1 MFILII
7 FVSRITL
14 PSPFTMRSSL
24 TSHTTPIEFFCL
36 FKHQII
42 LALSFILLSPL
53 ILSAQ
58 DSSTTRLSIV
68 AVGDMMIGTNF
79 PSDDYL
85 PPLDGA
91 EIFSQIKTQLS
102 DADVTFGNLEGV
114 ILTGDYP
121 TTKKCQDPKNCY
133 AFKMPDHYVA
143 HFKDAGFDVLS
154 IANNHINDFGE
165 RGIRNTT
172 KLLQDAGI
180 HFAGVTDYPQTIFQV
195 NGLKIGFCAFSPNRG
210 TVRIND
216 LAVAR
221 QIVQDLESKVDI
233 VVVSFHGGGEG
244 LAHQH
249 ITKQTEYYLGENRG
263 NPYQFARDMID
274 AGADVIL
281 GHGPHV
287 TRAIDLYKNKFIAYS
302 LGNFSTYAR
311 FNLQGEKGISPLLN
325 INVDENGDFVDGKIV
340 SIKLIGEGIPVIDST
355 HQALLTI
362 QNLIS
367 TDLGDIG
374 LVLDKEGRISLK
386 E

>member
-1 MFILII
+1 MNFHLRLHLISLELSSC
-7 FVSRITL
+7 FKRI
-14 PSPFTMRSSL
+14 
-24 TSHTTPIEFFCL
+24 
-36 FKHQII
+36 II
-42 LALSFILLSPL
+42 LTICLVLLPP
-53 ILSAQ
+53 ITLSAQ
-58 DSSTTRLSIV
+58 DSLTTNLSIV

-85 PPLDGA
+85 PPQDGA
-91 EIFSQIKTQLS
+91 EIFRQIKPHLS
-102 DADVTFGNLEGV
+102 DADITFGNLEGV

-121 TTKKCQDPKNCY
+121 TTKKCQNPKNCY

-143 HFKDAGFDVLS
+143 HFKDAGFDLLS

-165 RGIRNTT
+165 IGIRNTT
-172 KLLQDAGI
+172 NLLQEAGI
-180 HFAGVTDYPQTIFQV
+180 NFAGVKDHPQTIFQV
-195 NGLKIGFCAFSPNRG
+195 NGLTIGFCAFSPNKG

-216 LAVAR
+216 LAVAK
-221 QIVQDLESKVDI
+221 QIVQDLESKVDV

-244 LAHQH
+244 LDYQN
-249 ITKQTEYYLGENRG
+249 ITKETEFYLGENRG

-311 FNLQGEKGISPLLN
+311 FNLQGKKGISPLLK
-325 INVDENGDFVDGKIV
+325 INVDKNGDFVDGEIV

-355 HQALLTI
+355 NQALLTI

-367 TDLGDIG
+367 TDLGEIG
-374 LVLDKEGRISLK
+374 LILDKDGSILLK
-386 E
+386 D

>member
-1 MFILII
+1 
-7 FVSRITL
+7 
-14 PSPFTMRSSL
+14 MRSHLTPHVSL
-24 TSHTTPIEFFCL
+24 KHFFS
-36 FKHQII
+36 FFQHQII
-42 LALSFILLSPL
+42 LALSFLLLSP
-53 ILSAQ
+53 ITLSAQ
-58 DSSTTRLSIV
+58 DSTTTNLSIV
-68 AVGDMMIGTNF
+68 AVGDLMIGTNF
-79 PSDDYL
+79 PSDAYL
-85 PPLDGA
+85 PPRDGA

-102 DADVTFGNLEGV
+102 DANVTFGNLEGV

-121 TTKKCQDPKNCY
+121 TTKKCQNPKNCY

-143 HFKDAGFDVLS
+143 HFKDAGFDLLS

-165 RGIRNTT
+165 VGIRNTT

-180 HFAGVTDYPQTIFQV
+180 HFAGVTDYPTTIFEV
-195 NGLKIGFCAFSPNRG
+195 HDLTIGFCAFSPNRG
-210 TVRIND
+210 TVSIND
-216 LAVAR
+216 LAVAKK
-221 QIVQDLESKVDI
+221 IVQDLESKVDV

-249 ITKQTEYYLGENRG
+249 ITKQTEIYLGEDRG

-311 FNLQGEKGISPLLN
+311 FNLQGKKGISPLLN

-340 SIKLIGEGIPVIDST
+340 SVKLIGEGIPVIDDT
-355 HQALLTI
+355 QQALLTI
-362 QNLIS
+362 QDLIA
-367 TDLGDIG
+367 TDLGEIG
-374 LVLDKEGRISLK
+374 LVLDKDGRISLK
-386 E
+386 K

>member
-1 MFILII
+1 MKLFSTLRLVVIPFLSYSQNQITIL
-7 FVSRITL
+7 SH
-14 PSPFTMRSSL
+14 FTPKAL
-24 TSHTTPIEFFCL
+24 FGFFER
-36 FKHQII
+36 KII
-42 LALSFILLSPL
+42 LVLSYILLSPL
-53 ILSAQ
+53 GLSAQ
-58 DSSTTRLSIV
+58 DSTITGLSIV

-85 PPLDGA
+85 PPLDGS
-91 EIFSQIKTQLS
+91 EVFSQIKTQLS
-102 DADVTFGNLEGV
+102 NADITFGNLEGV

-121 TTKKCQDPKNCY
+121 TTKKCQNLKNCY

-143 HFKDAGFDVLS
+143 HFKDAGFDLLS

-165 RGIRNTT
+165 IGIRNTT

-180 HFAGVTDYPQTIFQV
+180 YFAGVTEYPQSVFQV

-210 TVRIND
+210 TVNIND
-216 LAVAR
+216 LTVAK

-233 VVVSFHGGGEG
+233 VVVSFHAGGEG

-249 ITKQTEYYLGENRG
+249 ITKQSEFYLGENRG

-274 AGADVIL
+274 AGADVIF

-302 LGNFSTYAR
+302 LGNFLTYAR
-311 FNLQGEKGISPLLN
+311 FNLQGEKGIAPLLN
-325 INVDENGDFVDGKIV
+325 INVDENGDFVEGKIV
-340 SIKLIGEGIPVIDST
+340 SIKLIGEGIPVVDPDD
-355 HQALLTI
+355 QALLTI

-367 TDLGDIG
+367 EDLGEIG
-374 LVLDKEGRISLK
+374 LVLNRDGSISLK
-386 E
+386 

>member
-1 MFILII
+1 
-7 FVSRITL
+7 
-14 PSPFTMRSSL
+14 MRSYL
-24 TSHTTPIEFFCL
+24 TPHLTPKALFGFFEC
-36 FKHQII
+36 QII

-53 ILSAQ
+53 SLSAQ
-58 DSSTTRLSIV
+58 DSTITGLSIV

-91 EIFSQIKTQLS
+91 EIFSQIKTHLS

-121 TTKKCQDPKNCY
+121 TTKKCQNPKNCY

-143 HFKDAGFDVLS
+143 HFKDAGFDLLS

-165 RGIRNTT
+165 IGIRNTT

-180 HFAGVTDYPQTIFQV
+180 HFAGVTEYPQSILQV
-195 NGLKIGFCAFSPNRG
+195 NGLTIGFCAFSPNRG
-210 TVRIND
+210 TVSINN

-221 QIVQDLESKVDI
+221 QTVQDLESKVDI

-249 ITKQTEYYLGENRG
+249 ITKQTEVYLGENRG

-274 AGADVIL
+274 AGADIIL

-287 TRAIDLYKNKFIAYS
+287 TRAIDLHKNKFIAYS

-311 FNLQGEKGISPLLN
+311 FNLQGEKGIAPLLN
-325 INVDENGDFVDGKIV
+325 INVDENGDFVEGKIV
-340 SIKLIGEGIPVIDST
+340 SIKLMGEGIPVIDPT
-355 HQALLTI
+355 DQALLTI

-367 TDLGDIG
+367 TDLGEIG
-374 LVLDKEGRISLK
+374 LVLDQDGRISLK